1 MNNQGYR
8 KIRQT
13 LSVMLICLLLPLIP
27 ATGTA
32 AADSSRAQV
41 ITAAVLNDFPPLY
54 ALDKKGKPVGF
65 AIDILEYV
73 AQRSGLTVQYL
84 PLENWAKAMQAVR
97 SGKADLIPGIGISP
111 VRRVEFLFS
120 EVMEVIPVSCFVRA
134 GNQSIQGI
142 ESLPGHRVA
151 VIGESAAQ
159 TRLAAMSG
167 VELVPFP
174 NIDSALFQLMAGDVD
189 AFVFPEPVLKRKM
202 RLMNISDDHIKVVG
216 KPLMEL
222 KRGFLMGKT
231 DQALAARLNPIIS
244 AYTGSGQYLLDYQ
257 KWYGKPEPLWTLS
270 RMAWGLGL
278 VLAVMLAGAIAW
290 RNYSQLHLNRRLRAG
305 EAQMR
310 TMIETVPDLIWL
322 KDPNGVYLDCNP
334 KFERFFGAERSQI
347 VGHNDY
353 EFVDREL
360 ADYFREKD
368 RAAIAAGKPCLNEE
382 RVIYASDGHEELLET
397 INTPMFSLD
406 GELIGILG
414 VGRDITERK
423 RAQGQIR
430 LLSQA
435 IEQSPVSV
443 VITDSDANM
452 EYVNS
457 AFEQVTGYRSAEVL
471 GQHTRMLKSDR
482 TPVAVYQEM
491 WRTIASGKAWQGEL
505 QNRRKNGELFWEQV
519 HIAPVLDEAGSTCH
533 FLAVKQDIS
542 RRKQQEERILHQAHF
557 DALTNLPNRFLAL
570 DRLSQLVIEASRNR
584 EKVAVLFLDLDDFK
598 KINDSMG
605 HDIGDKLLIEAAGR
619 LHHSVRSGD
628 TVGRL
633 GGDEFII
640 LLGGL
645 KDAADA
651 QPVAE
656 NLLNGFRNAF
666 NIERRELILTVSIGI
681 AVYPDDGDC
690 ASVLLRN
697 ADSAMYHSKDQ
708 GRNTYTY
715 FTDSMNEGVSRR
727 LILEEQMH
735 GALDRGEF
743 SLCYQPQIDVGSGQ
757 INGAEALL
765 RWHNPALGEVSP
777 GEFIPIAEQTGLI
790 ISMGQFVMT
799 EALRMAANWQQRREQ
814 PLIMAVNLSPRQFRD
829 PGLVPF
835 IEDALSRSCVPHDA
849 LELEITEG
857 VLMSGHAYI
866 DDALAAL
873 SRLGVGIA
881 MDDFGTGYSSLS
893 YLRKYPFDVLK
904 IDRSFINDITVDLAD
919 RELVNACIAMAH
931 VLGLKV
937 VAEGVET
944 RAQLELLA
952 AQGCDF
958 AQGYL
963 FSRPLSA
970 EAMTALLEAETGG

>member
-1 MNNQGYR
+1 LSNPGHQ
-8 KIRQT
+8 KIRQF
-13 LSVMLICLLLPLIP
+13 LVLLICLLLPVIH
-27 ATGTA
+27 ATGRMVP
-32 AADSSRAQV
+32 DSSQAQV

-54 ALDKKGKPVGF
+54 TRDQKGNPAGF

-73 AQRSGLTVQYL
+73 ARRSGLTVQYL

-97 SGKADLIPGIGISP
+97 SGEADLIPGIGISP
-111 VRRVEFLFS
+111 VRSAEFLFS

-134 GNQSIQGI
+134 GNQSILGI
-142 ESLPGHRVA
+142 DSLPGHRVA

-159 TRLAAMSG
+159 TRLAAIPG
-167 VELVPFP
+167 LELVPFP
-174 NIDSALFQLMAGDVD
+174 NIDSALFQLLAGDVD

-202 RLMNISDDHIKVVG
+202 RLMNIGDDHIKVVG
-216 KPLMEL
+216 TPLMEL
-222 KRGFLMGKT
+222 KRGFLLRKA
-231 DQALAARLNPIIS
+231 DQTLAARLDPVIS
-244 AYTGSGQYLLDYQ
+244 EYTGSMQYLVDYQ
-257 KWYGKPEPLWTLS
+257 KWYGKPELFWTLK
-270 RMAWGLGL
+270 RIAWGMGVALIMIL
-278 VLAVMLAGAIAW
+278 TVAIAW
-290 RNYSQLHLNRRLRAG
+290 RNYSLLHLNRRLRMS
-305 EAQMR
+305 EAHIR

-322 KDPNGVYLDCNP
+322 KDPDGIYLDCNL
-334 KFERFFGAERSQI
+334 KFERFFGAERSLI
-347 VGHNDY
+347 VGKTDHD
-353 EFVDREL
+353 FIDPEL
-360 ADYFREKD
+360 ADFFREKD
-368 RAAIAAGKPCLNEE
+368 LAAMAIGKPCLNEE
-382 RVIYASDGHEELLET
+382 QVVYADDGHKELLET
-397 INTPMFSLD
+397 IKTPMFSRD

-423 RAQGQIR
+423 RAEGQIR

-435 IEQSPVSV
+435 VEQSPVSV
-443 VITDSDANM
+443 VITDSDASI

-457 AFEQVTGYRSAEVL
+457 TFERVTGYRSAEVL
-471 GQHTRMLKSDR
+471 GQHTRMLKSHR

-491 WRTIASGKAWQGEL
+491 WRTIISGKAWQGEL
-505 QNRRKNGELFWEQV
+505 QNRKKNGEIFWEQA
-519 HIAPVLDEAGSTCH
+519 HIAPVMDESGATCH
-533 FLAVKQDIS
+533 YLAVKQDIS

-557 DALTNLPNRFLAL
+557 DALTDLPNRFLAL
-570 DRLSQLVIEASRNR
+570 DRLSQLVIEASRDG

-598 KINDSMG
+598 KVNDTMG
-605 HDIGDKLLIEAAGR
+605 HDIGDRLLIEAARR
-619 LHHSVRSGD
+619 LHHSVRSSD

-651 QPVAE
+651 RPVAE
-656 NLLNGFRNAF
+656 NLLNGIRSSFR
-666 NIERRELILTVSIGI
+666 IERRELILTASIGI

-697 ADSAMYHSKDQ
+697 ADSAMYYSKDQ

-727 LILEEQMH
+727 LILEEQML
-735 GALDRGEF
+735 GALGRGEF
-743 SLCYQPQIDVGSGQ
+743 SLCYQPQMNVGSGQ
-757 INGAEALL
+757 TNGIEALL
-765 RWHNPALGEVSP
+765 RWHNPALGEISP

-790 ISMGQFVMT
+790 IPIGQFVLT
-799 EALRMAANWQQRREQ
+799 EALRMAARWQQNREQ

-829 PGLVPF
+829 PSLVPF
-835 IEDALSRSCVPHDA
+835 IEDALSRSGVPHDA

-857 VLMSGHAYI
+857 VLMSGHAHI

-873 SRLGVGIA
+873 SRLGVSIA

-893 YLRKYPFDVLK
+893 YLRRYPFDVLK
-904 IDRSFINDITVDLAD
+904 IDRSFVNDITVDSAD

-931 VLGLKV
+931 GLGLKV

-963 FSRPLSA
+963 FSRPLSDA
-970 EAMTALLEAETGG
+970 AITALFEADTGG